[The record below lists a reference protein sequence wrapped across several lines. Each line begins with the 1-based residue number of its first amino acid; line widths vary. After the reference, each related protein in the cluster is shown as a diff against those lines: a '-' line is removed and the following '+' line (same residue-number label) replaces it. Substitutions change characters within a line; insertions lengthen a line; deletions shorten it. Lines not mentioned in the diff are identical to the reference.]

1 MRQKFRICRSKKKK
15 ALNIKEFAV
24 IDKYTKN
31 VDSSM
36 LRDEHFELICEEEY
50 DGESLSRLAEIG
62 CNPLV
67 EALRT
72 PNMFPI
78 APYAAKIAASVVD
91 LIQDDKDRCVDLF
104 FDDNELFVIDIPVTA
119 CPMESA
125 ALEMP

>member
-15 ALNIKEFAV
+15 TLNIKEFAV
-24 IDKYTKN
+24 IDKYNKN

-36 LRDEHFELICEEEY
+36 LRDEHFELVCEEDY
-50 DGESLSRLAEIG
+50 DGESLARLASVG
-62 CNPLV
+62 CKPVV

-72 PNMFPI
+72 PNLFPI

-91 LIQDDKDRCVDLF
+91 LIQDEKDRCVELF

-119 CPMESA
+119 CPVESSA
-125 ALEMP
+125 PTLP